1 MKSMKSYE
9 QSPDHLY
16 RTQPFPRA
24 TTNRPCRKRP
34 AAAAG
39 EALLGANAPHEVL
52 GLDILKFVE
61 TLTYTL
67 FRPQTTAKF
76 FRTRTGNS
84 WVFMGNVTNKYSQVW
99 VNYNNSRT

>member
-9 QSPDHLY
+9 KSPDHLY

-61 TLTYTL
+61 TLTYTVYSIQAPNDRKVFPHTHGQQL
-67 FRPQTTAKF
+67 GIHGECNEQVF
-76 FRTRTGNS
+76 TGL
-84 WVFMGNVTNKYSQVW
+84 GKL
-99 VNYNNSRT
+99 